1 MRSMRFP
8 WSAPPPPPPPPPR
21 LIDSTFAAIAAAV
34 VSVVLAIVIAVL
46 VTRKKKKVKPVSG
59 LRTCLD
65 NEGAGPSTT
74 MSTKGQLETTRSC
87 SRRTPEPPDMAPTE
101 EQASKRT
108 ALLERLAALPEH
120 LRLGVTL
127 PPGGPSD

>member
-1 MRSMRFP
+1 MRFP

-74 MSTKGQLETTRSC
+74 MSTKDQLETTRFC
-87 SRRTPEPPDMAPTE
+87 SR
-101 EQASKRT
+101 
-108 ALLERLAALPEH
+108 
-120 LRLGVTL
+120 LRYSRGSPRCLSTCGWA
-127 PPGGPSD
+127 